1 MGLSKRHIYFIVTVV
16 LLTTFLTWFFYAH
29 ETLPKPIRAATALIE
44 TPVAIASGLS
54 HYLKLGV
61 DIYETPWAI
70 ILTNFL
76 FSVVM
81 VFLVDKFLKRRKQ
94 KSALK

>member
-1 MGLSKRHIYFIVTVV
+1 MSTKSRQAKIILAVV

-54 HYLKLGV
+54 NYLKLGIDV
-61 DIYETPWAI
+61 YATPWAV

-76 FSVVM
+76 FSVVV